1 MRCTDEDKTK
11 WQKCADFQG
20 IPLSKWITF
29 ALDRHA
35 RRTEH
40 YIRVDPPERE
50 WRKQRMAKKI
60 LPDIIQSL
68 SQERQRL
75 LNNIATKE
83 KEFKQAKEALERFDQ
98 ESQDIRAWTSLV

>member
-1 MRCTDEDKTK
+1 
-11 WQKCADFQG
+11 
-20 IPLSKWITF
+20 
-29 ALDRHA
+29 
-35 RRTEH
+35 
-40 YIRVDPPERE
+40 
-50 WRKQRMAKKI
+50 MAKKI

-83 KEFKQAKEALERFDQ
+83 KELKQAKEALERFDQ

>member
-1 MRCTDEDKTK
+1 MKKTITKKKPQKTTFLHMRCTDEDKTK

-50 WRKQRMAKKI
+50 
-60 LPDIIQSL
+60 
-68 SQERQRL
+68 
-75 LNNIATKE
+75 
-83 KEFKQAKEALERFDQ
+83 
-98 ESQDIRAWTSLV
+98 